1 MPLASHA
8 RWADRRDR
16 PAHAS
21 SSAGR
26 RPSTDDPRTPRLGF
40 LAPHHRGLDPLP
52 ARKGSGRGERGDA
65 LIVELVVGARGRS
78 LCLSELCGPSEEF
91 AWTLQMI
98 EREVE
103 QHIGTDSPPVGSLD
117 PAAPLVQALAD
128 AIAPIDLT
136 PLRTTEDPLTL
147 LAGLGAATDAA
158 MPWQP
163 PHVRDALA
171 ALPAI
176 TDALRP
182 TGAAIHASPAAA
194 WWSSP
199 IALADQWEVAGEPY
213 AQLRALRPARPALE
227 QIRRDSLG
235 YEALFKKRYTDPA
248 KEPGGTWWSTPVV
261 WMGSEGTVRPASSRR
276 LASIGA
282 MELAAQEDSY
292 GPERAALRQ
301 LLPSDADIRVYE
313 VHQPSDWQHL
323 VATYPFDVSRSRRG
337 VWWHST
343 GIDGAWFIPDW
354 QAVAGD
360 YDAVHVSVHGYLTT
374 AGEAHPVPG
383 GNTVLAGWNPDVT
396 YWLCDVTGGTTEYW
410 HRTSDNT
417 MTLWARES
425 A

>member
-1 MPLASHA
+1 M
-8 RWADRRDR
+8 
-16 PAHAS
+16 
-21 SSAGR
+21 
-26 RPSTDDPRTPRLGF
+26 
-40 LAPHHRGLDPLP
+40 
-52 ARKGSGRGERGDA
+52 
-65 LIVELVVGARGRS
+65 
-78 LCLSELCGPSEEF
+78 
-91 AWTLQMI
+91 M

-103 QHIGTDSPPVGSLD
+103 QQIGVDYPPVGSLA
-117 PAAPLVQALAD
+117 PAAPVVQALVA
-128 AIAPIDLT
+128 AIAAVGVT
-136 PLRTTEDPLTL
+136 PLSSLEDPLAL
-147 LAGLGAATDAA
+147 LVGLGAATDAA

-171 ALPAI
+171 VSPAVV
-176 TDALRP
+176 DALRP
-182 TGAAIHASPAAA
+182 AGAAISASPAAA
-194 WWSSP
+194 WWSSS

-213 AQLRALRPARPALE
+213 AQLGALWPAQPAL
-227 QIRRDSLG
+227 QRIRDDSIR
-235 YEALFKKRYTDPA
+235 YEALFKKHYTDPA
-248 KEPGGTWWSTPVV
+248 KEPGGEWWSKPGV
-261 WMGSEGTVRPASSRR
+261 WMGSEGTVRPGSSRR

-282 MELAAQEDSY
+282 IELAAQEDSY

-301 LLPSDADIRVYE
+301 LLPTGADVRVYE

-323 VATYPFDVSRSRRG
+323 VATYPFEVSRSRRG
-337 VWWHST
+337 VWWQST

-396 YWLCDVTGGTTEYW
+396 YWLCDVTAGTTEYW